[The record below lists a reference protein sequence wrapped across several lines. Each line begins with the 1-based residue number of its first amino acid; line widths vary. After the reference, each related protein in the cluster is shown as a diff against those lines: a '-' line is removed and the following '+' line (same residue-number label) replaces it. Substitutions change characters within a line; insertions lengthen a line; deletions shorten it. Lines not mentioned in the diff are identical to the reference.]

1 MSDREHQKATYRASS
16 SRECEAPTADGQ
28 CITCSDMALPA
39 TVLRIDQDSGLA
51 VAAVKETTEEIDIS
65 LVNAVV
71 PGDVVLVHG
80 GVAIALLDEASDE

>member
-1 MSDREHQKATYRASS
+1 MSGRDNQKATFRASS

-51 VAAVKETTEEIDIS
+51 TVAVRETTEEIDIT

-80 GVAIALLDEASDE
+80 GVAIALLGEAMR